1 MTCELR
7 NHKGEIV
14 SVGMYTAMVV
24 DAHSRA
30 DATGKL
36 HSITMGDTTLQL
48 VPPSNNKFAPELP
61 DEAPPLPTTLIAV
74 LGLLVLVTL
83 WQLIQR

>member
-30 DATGKL
+30 DQTGKV

-48 VPPSNNKFAPELP
+48 VPPHPSEVTSEGDA
-61 DEAPPLPTTLIAV
+61 DQPLPMSIVAM
-74 LGLLVLVTL
+74 LVLFLAVSL
-83 WQLIQR
+83 WQMIQR